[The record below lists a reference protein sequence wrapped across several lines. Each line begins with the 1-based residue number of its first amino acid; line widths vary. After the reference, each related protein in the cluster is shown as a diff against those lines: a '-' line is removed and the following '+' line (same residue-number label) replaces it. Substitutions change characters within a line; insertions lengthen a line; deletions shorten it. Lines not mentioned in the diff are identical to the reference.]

1 MINLTEYKK
10 IVYDIIG
17 AAMEVHHV
25 LGWGLQ
31 EHIYQ
36 EALQLE
42 LLERGINSEREKGV
56 CCFYKQHQLEQY
68 YKLDLLVGDIV
79 VELKSTN
86 GLNSAHRS
94 QLFNYLRLT
103 KMPVGLLINFGMESL
118 QGERY
123 AYIEDTNECV
133 LLNRNM
139 SPVL

>member
-68 YKLDLLVGDIV
+68 YKLDLLVG
-79 VELKSTN
+79 
-86 GLNSAHRS
+86 
-94 QLFNYLRLT
+94 
-103 KMPVGLLINFGMESL
+103 GLLINFGMESL

-123 AYIEDTNECV
+123 AYIEDTNECI